1 LERLQKEGKLRT
13 HVFTERAKLLE
24 LAEPV
29 KQAYA
34 KEIEADK
41 VLARINAIK

>member
-1 LERLQKEGKLRT
+1 M
-13 HVFTERAKLLE
+13 FTERAKLLE

-34 KEIEADK
+34 KEIGATEILNK
-41 VLARINAIK
+41 VNAIK